1 MLTLL
6 GLSRAS
12 YTPLVSLSF
21 RLCQPMCVWSADL
34 DVNLRLHSC
43 RLPRYV
49 RCHTGSEG
57 RSSSSSSST
66 QNRRRGEG
74 HSSRA

>member
-6 GLSRAS
+6 GLSRVS

-43 RLPRYV
+43 RLPPYV
-49 RCHTGSEG
+49 RCH
-57 RSSSSSSST
+57 R
-66 QNRRRGEG
+66 Q
-74 HSSRA
+74 

>member
-6 GLSRAS
+6 GLSRVS

-49 RCHTGSEG
+49 PAVRAGAAAAAAAAHKIG
-57 RSSSSSSST
+57 
-66 QNRRRGEG
+66 GEG
-74 HSSRA
+74 KGTAHGHE